1 MIVEVVSG
9 TVIVVSAALGVA
21 IAKHKEV
28 KQKSAEIEALSRSL
42 NGYAETYIFENADI
56 NMIHNCKN
64 TIEELFGNDI
74 GNIEKEFAKRKTIE
88 DKKRYAQEI
97 VHKIAGSMNVR
108 IDAIKIENLPV
119 CLYGV
124 AYTNDENDDMYGIM
138 LNEILVIDNP
148 IQFVK
153 TTCHEL
159 RHLVQYQAILNN
171 IWGFSNQRIAQYMY
185 GSKKEN
191 YVDEGSMDA
200 YKKQSIENDANKYAD
215 AVMDAAFN
223 Y

>member
-9 TVIVVSAALGVA
+9 TFIVVTAALGVA

-28 KQKSAEIEALSRSL
+28 KQKNAEIKALTRSL

-56 NMIHNCKN
+56 DMIHNCKN
-64 TIEELFGNDI
+64 TIGELFGNDI
-74 GNIEKEFAKRKTIE
+74 ANIEKEFAKRKTIE
-88 DKKRYAQEI
+88 DKKKYAQEI
-97 VHKIAGSMNVR
+97 VQKIADSMNVR
-108 IDAIKIENLPV
+108 IDAIKIETLPV
-119 CLYGV
+119 YLYG
-124 AYTNDENDDMYGIM
+124 AAGPDYENDDMYEVV
-138 LNEILVIDNP
+138 LNEILIIDNP
-148 IQFVK
+148 IEFVK

-171 IWGFSNQRIAQYMY
+171 TWGFSNQRIAQYMY
-185 GSKKEN
+185 GWKKGN
-191 YVDEGSMDA
+191 YVEDGSMYA
-200 YKKQSIENDANKYAD
+200 YQKQGVENDADKYAD